1 MNALDDTSRH
11 ELLKR
16 GLRLEIFTL
25 AWNVIEGL
33 VAIGAGLASGS
44 VALIGF
50 GIDSWIE
57 IVSGAALYWRLRKER
72 NGDKSDLA
80 EEKARRVVGVT
91 FFLLAAYVAYEAATT
106 LLEGK
111 QPQESPVG
119 IILAILSLAI
129 MPFLGLVKRRV
140 GVKLGSR
147 ALVADS
153 KETLACS
160 YLSATLLIGL
170 GLHSWLGW
178 WWADSVAALM
188 MVPWLWKEGMEAV
201 RGEED
206 EEDD

>member
-57 IVSGAALYWRLRKER
+57 IVSGAALYWRLRKET

-91 FFLLAAYVAYEAATT
+91 FFLLTAYVAYEAATT

-111 QPQESPVG
+111 QPRESLVG

-129 MPFLGLVKRRV
+129 MPFLGLAKYRL

-160 YLSATLLIGL
+160 YLSATLLVGL

-178 WWADSVAALM
+178 WWGDSVAALM

-201 RGEED
+201 RGKEN

>member
-16 GLRLEIFTL
+16 GLWLEIFTL

-57 IVSGAALYWRLRKER
+57 IVSGAALYWRLRKEK

-80 EEKARRVVGVT
+80 EEKARRVVGIT

-129 MPFLGLVKRRV
+129 MPFLGLAKRRV

-160 YLSATLLIGL
+160 YLSATLLVGL